1 MPIAFFRNLQNLDPS
16 EIEKGTNMRNLLF
29 LPLVLLGYVTPLSLS
44 SCASSDTP
52 LQSRIERKIETPNSG
67 NVEIGTAHYN
77 QYSQQFEEP
86 WPFGPYST
94 FLVIPQSE
102 QP

>member
-1 MPIAFFRNLQNLDPS
+1 
-16 EIEKGTNMRNLLF
+16 MRILFF

-44 SCASSDTP
+44 SCANSDVP
-52 LQSRIERKIETPNSG
+52 LQSRIERKIETPNNS
-67 NVEIGTAHYN
+67 NVDIGVAHYN
-77 QYSQQFEEP
+77 QFSQEFEEP

-94 FLVIPQSE
+94 